1 MEVELGNQNRFVTR
15 RELFK
20 LVTQAD
26 QKGFDGLKL
35 LHEALKQKYFQSYPQ
50 RQIESQKFKSVQAY
64 TCPHCKVEFQSDQ
77 ALKGHGPKRCKKR
90 LQN

>member
-1 MEVELGNQNRFVTR
+1 MQVELDNQNRFVTR

-35 LHEALKQKYFQSYPQ
+35 LSEALNQKYFQSDCNQ
-50 RQIESQKFKSVQAY
+50 LIESQTCKSVQDH

-77 ALKGHGPKRCKKR
+77 ALKGHGPNRCKKR
-90 LQN
+90 QHK